1 MFKAYQKAAF
11 GTFDPR
17 VGNNFDP
24 TLLSK
29 YNGADATTGSGAG
42 YTTQGAK
49 PGQKMQVNLT
59 LTNGSAGLLTFELWY
74 YLNSMIR
81 VLNPNFV
88 TGAYTYVPQNSYEGI
103 KSIAAGTDGTVG
115 FDENG
120 DCVIRN
126 ATPGNALG
134 RISCDEIAYASFF
147 EASATTPFVVAWFRY
162 TVTSDAQID
171 KTFKWK
177 VKTFSGGVK
186 ENTISPRSYFD
197 PNQFQANT
205 IDILTTFDVGIDRG
219 LQVQLLAAESVRL
232 ALFIQFWTNQT
243 LSE

>member
-29 YNGADATTGSGAG
+29 YNGADATTGGAPG
-42 YTTQGAK
+42 YATQGAK
-49 PGQKMQVNLT
+49 PGQKMQINIT
-59 LTNGSAGLLTFELWY
+59 MTNGAASTLTFELWY

-81 VLNPNFV
+81 VKNASFL
-88 TGAYTYVPQNSYEGI
+88 TGAYAYIPQNSYEGI
-103 KSIAAGTDGTVG
+103 ASIAAGTDATVG
-115 FDENG
+115 FDQNG

-134 RISCDEIAYASFF
+134 RISCDEIAYASLF
-147 EASATTPFVVAWFRY
+147 EASAITPFIVSWFRY
-162 TVTSDAQID
+162 TVTTDSQID

-177 VKTFSGGVK
+177 VKTYSGGIK

-197 PNQFQANT
+197 PNQFQAKT

-219 LQVQLLAAESVRL
+219 LQISLLAAESVRL
-232 ALFIQFWTNQT
+232 ALFIQFWTNQS
-243 LSE
+243 LAD